1 MPEFFPCPHFAD
13 TVECTD
19 ERYAHILEGH
29 SDLVLRYWERV
40 SETLAYPN
48 RVFRSD
54 QDPNGTVFIRWYDDL
69 EKNILA
75 VVISDANGRHWLIT
89 AYMTRKMPKG
99 EVLWVRS

>member
-1 MPEFFPCPHFAD
+1 MPEFFPCPYLGV

-19 ERYAHILEGH
+19 ERYAHILQGH
-29 SDLVLRYWERV
+29 SDLVLTYWERV
-40 SETLAYPN
+40 SEALAYPD

-54 QDPNGTVFIRWYDDL
+54 QDPNGMVFIGWYDDL
-69 EKNILA
+69 EKNILT
-75 VVISDANGRHWLIT
+75 VVIGDANGRYWLIT

>member
-1 MPEFFPCPHFAD
+1 MSEFFPCPYFGD
-13 TVECTD
+13 NVECTD

-40 SETLAYPN
+40 AETLAYPN

-54 QDPNGTVFIRWYDDL
+54 QDPNGRVFIRWYHDL

-75 VVISDANGRHWLIT
+75 VVIRDADGRYWLIN